1 MRGKL
6 VRDQSGASTELGY
19 IFTFLL
25 GVLFL
30 PMFSV
35 WAFGLET
42 STRENWNTTAVDVNM
57 ADIAAAVERAAL
69 ASREDS
75 SVRYAEVVSWR
86 LTEADESEFVL
97 TLDDEGL
104 HLDHPENVLDR
115 DVSISA
121 TGSGTYDGRI
131 TLSGTTEIWVV
142 YDEGVTYLTNTRP
155 DF

>member
-1 MRGKL
+1 MKGRL

-30 PMFSV
+30 SMFSV

-57 ADIAAAVERAAL
+57 ADIAAAVERADL

-104 HLDHPENVLDR
+104 HLDHPENELDR

-142 YDEGVTYLTNTRP
+142 YDEGKTYLTNSRP

>member
-6 VRDQSGASTELGY
+6 VGDQSGASTELGY

-30 PMFSV
+30 SMFSV

-57 ADIAAAVERAAL
+57 ADIAAAVERADL

-121 TGSGTYDGRI
+121 TGSGTYEGRI

>member
-1 MRGKL
+1 MRGRL

-30 PMFSV
+30 SMFSV

-42 STRENWNTTAVDVNM
+42 STRENWNDTAVDVNM
-57 ADIAAAVERAAL
+57 ADIAAAVERADL
-69 ASREDS
+69 ASRGDN
-75 SVRYAEVVSWR
+75 SVSYAEVVSWR
-86 LTEADESEFVL
+86 LTEADESEFIL

-104 HLDHPENVLDR
+104 HLDHSENNLDR

-131 TLSGTTEIWVV
+131 NLSGTTEIWVV
-142 YDEGVTYLTNTRP
+142 YDEGVTYLTTSRP

>member
-1 MRGKL
+1 MKGRL
-6 VRDQSGASTELGY
+6 VRGQSGASTELGY

-30 PMFSV
+30 SMFSV

-57 ADIAAAVERAAL
+57 ADIAAAVERADL

-104 HLDHPENVLDR
+104 HLDHPENELDR

-131 TLSGTTEIWVV
+131 TLSGTTEIWIV
-142 YDEGVTYLTNTRP
+142 YDEGKTYLANSRP

>member
-1 MRGKL
+1 MKGRL

-25 GVLFL
+25 GVLF
-30 PMFSV
+30 PSMFSV

-57 ADIAAAVERAAL
+57 ADIAAAVERADL

-104 HLDHPENVLDR
+104 HLDHPENELDR

-131 TLSGTTEIWVV
+131 TLSGTTEIWIV
-142 YDEGVTYLTNTRP
+142 YDEGKTYLANSRP

>member
-30 PMFSV
+30 SMFSV

-57 ADIAAAVERAAL
+57 ADIAAAVERADL

-104 HLDHPENVLDR
+104 HLDHPENELDR

-121 TGSGTYDGRI
+121 TGSGTYEGRI

-142 YDEGVTYLTNTRP
+142 YDDGVTYLTNTRP

>member
-30 PMFSV
+30 SMFSV

-57 ADIAAAVERAAL
+57 ADIAAAVERADL

-75 SVRYAEVVSWR
+75 RVRYAEVVSWR

-142 YDEGVTYLTNTRP
+142 YDEGVTYLTNSRP

>member
-1 MRGKL
+1 MRGRL

-30 PMFSV
+30 SMFSV

-42 STRENWNTTAVDVNM
+42 STRENWNDTAVDVNM
-57 ADIAAAVERAAL
+57 ADISAAVERADL

-75 SVRYAEVVSWR
+75 SVSYAEVVSWR
-86 LTEADESEFVL
+86 LTEADESEFIL

-104 HLDHPENVLDR
+104 HLDHSENNLDR

-131 TLSGTTEIWVV
+131 NLSGTTEIWVV
-142 YDEGVTYLTNTRP
+142 YDEGVTYLTTSRP

>member
-1 MRGKL
+1 MKGKL
-6 VRDQSGASTELGY
+6 SKDEAGASTELGY

-30 PMFSV
+30 SMFSV

-57 ADIAAAVERAAL
+57 ADLAAGVERADL
-69 ASREDS
+69 ASRGDS
-75 SVRYAEVVSWR
+75 SIRYAEVVEWR
-86 LTEADESEFVL
+86 LTEADESLFVL

-104 HLDHPENVLDR
+104 HLDHPENSLDR

-131 TLSGTTEIWVV
+131 TLSGITEIWIVH
-142 YDEGVTYLTNTRP
+142 DDGVTYLAAKRP

>member
-1 MRGKL
+1 MKGRL
-6 VRDQSGASTELGY
+6 SQDQSGASTELGY

-30 PMFSV
+30 SMFSV

-42 STRENWNTTAVDVNM
+42 STRENWNTTAVDINM
-57 ADIAAAVERAAL
+57 ADIAAAVERADL

-75 SVRYAEVVSWR
+75 SVSYAEVVKWR

-104 HLDHPENVLDR
+104 HLDHPENELDR

-131 TLSGTTEIWVV
+131 DLSGTTEIWVV
-142 YDEGVTYLTNTRP
+142 YENGVTYLTTTRP

>member
-1 MRGKL
+1 MRGRL

-19 IFTFLL
+19 IFTFRL
-25 GVLFL
+25 GGVFHS
-30 PMFSV
+30 MFSV

-42 STRENWNTTAVDVNM
+42 STRENWNDTAVDVNM
-57 ADIAAAVERAAL
+57 ADIAAAVERADL

-75 SVRYAEVVSWR
+75 SVSYAEVVSWR
-86 LTEADESEFVL
+86 LTEADESEFIL

-104 HLDHPENVLDR
+104 HLDHSENNLDR

-131 TLSGTTEIWVV
+131 NLSGTTEIWVV
-142 YDEGVTYLTNTRP
+142 YDEGVTYLTTSRP

>member
-30 PMFSV
+30 SMFSV

-57 ADIAAAVERAAL
+57 ADIAAAVERADL

-131 TLSGTTEIWVV
+131 TLSGTTQIWVV

>member
-30 PMFSV
+30 SMFSV

-57 ADIAAAVERAAL
+57 ADIAAAVERADL

-97 TLDDEGL
+97 TLDDQGL
-104 HLDHPENVLDR
+104 HLDHPENELDR
-115 DVSISA
+115 DVSISG
-121 TGSGTYDGRI
+121 TGAGTYEGRI

>member
-6 VRDQSGASTELGY
+6 SRDEAAASTELGY

-30 PMFSV
+30 SMFSV

-42 STRENWNTTAVDVNM
+42 STREKWNTTAVDVNM
-57 ADIAAAVERAAL
+57 ADLAAGVERADL

-75 SVRYAEVVSWR
+75 SIRYAEVVEWR
-86 LTEADESEFVL
+86 LTEADESLFVL
-97 TLDDEGL
+97 TLDDDGL
-104 HLDHPENVLDR
+104 HLDHPENSLDR

-121 TGSGTYDGRI
+121 TGSGTYDGKI
-131 TLSGTTEIWVV
+131 TLSGITEIWIIH
-142 YDEGVTYLTNTRP
+142 DNGVTYISSQRP

>member
-30 PMFSV
+30 SMFSV

-57 ADIAAAVERAAL
+57 ADIAAAVERADL

-104 HLDHPENVLDR
+104 HLDHPENELDR

-121 TGSGTYDGRI
+121 TGSGAYEGRI

-142 YDEGVTYLTNTRP
+142 YDEGLTYLTNTRP

>member
-30 PMFSV
+30 AMFSV

-57 ADIAAAVERAAL
+57 ADIAAAVERADL

-104 HLDHPENVLDR
+104 HLDHPENELDR

-131 TLSGTTEIWVV
+131 TLSGTTDIWVV
-142 YDEGVTYLTNTRP
+142 YDEGVTYLTKSRP

>member
-30 PMFSV
+30 SMFSV

-57 ADIAAAVERAAL
+57 ADIAAAVERADL

-86 LTEADESEFVL
+86 LTEADESEFGL

>member
-1 MRGKL
+1 MKGKL

-30 PMFSV
+30 SMFSV

-57 ADIAAAVERAAL
+57 ADIAAAVERADL

-104 HLDHPENVLDR
+104 HLDHPENELDR

-121 TGSGTYDGRI
+121 TGSGSYEGRI

-142 YDEGVTYLTNTRP
+142 YDEGLTYLTNTRP

>member
-1 MRGKL
+1 MRGRL

-30 PMFSV
+30 SMFSV

-57 ADIAAAVERAAL
+57 ADIAAAVERADL

-142 YDEGVTYLTNTRP
+142 YDEGVTYLTNSRP

>member
-1 MRGKL
+1 MKGKL
-6 VRDQSGASTELGY
+6 SKDQSGASTELGY

-30 PMFSV
+30 SMFSV

-42 STRENWNTTAVDVNM
+42 STRENWNTTAVDINM
-57 ADIAAAVERAAL
+57 ADIAAAVERADL

-75 SVRYAEVVSWR
+75 SVSYAEVVPWR
-86 LTEADESEFVL
+86 LTEADESEFIL

-104 HLDHPENVLDR
+104 HLDHSENNLDR
-115 DVSISA
+115 DISISA
-121 TGSGTYDGRI
+121 TGSGIYDGKI
-131 TLSGTTEIWVV
+131 NLSGTTEIWVV
-142 YDEGVTYLTNTRP
+142 YNEGVTYLTTTRP

>member
-30 PMFSV
+30 SMFSV

-57 ADIAAAVERAAL
+57 ADIAAAVERADL

-104 HLDHPENVLDR
+104 HLDHPENELDR

-121 TGSGTYDGRI
+121 TGSGTYEGRI
-131 TLSGTTEIWVV
+131 TLYGTTEIWVV